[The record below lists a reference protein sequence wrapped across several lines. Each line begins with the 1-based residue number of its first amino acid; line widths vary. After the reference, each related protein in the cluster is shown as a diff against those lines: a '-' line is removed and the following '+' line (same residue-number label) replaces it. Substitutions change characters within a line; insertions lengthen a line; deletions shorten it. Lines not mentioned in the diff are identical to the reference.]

1 MVVDAMLKSTE
12 DRAASAIYKKILG
25 PEAAAALEGLLGPL
39 AEVGSWRGCGAGF
52 PPALLLAEPSPRAG
66 ACGPS
71 GIAGVGSRWRAT

>member
-39 AEVGSWRGCGAGF
+39 AEVGSC
-52 PPALLLAEPSPRAG
+52 PALSAVVCYG
-66 ACGPS
+66 
-71 GIAGVGSRWRAT
+71 